1 MKSYLSLIP
10 ISARMHRREN
20 RLTRLCIVFAVFMVT
35 AVFSMAEM
43 GVRMERDRLVQKHGA
58 VDIKSVLDS
67 AMGQTLFVTAGV
79 LFCLILAAGV
89 LMISGSMNSSVAK
102 RTQFFGMMRCIG
114 MSRAQI
120 RRFVRLEAL
129 SWCRTAV
136 PAGLALGT
144 VATWGL
150 CAVLRYAVGGEFSGI
165 SLFGLSG
172 AGLVSGVCV
181 GVVTVLVAAHA
192 PAKRAARVS
201 PVEAV
206 SGHGADSGAVRRGVR
221 MRAAPVEVALGIHHA
236 SSGRKGLL
244 LMTGSFALSIV
255 LFLCFSVLIDFA
267 GYLLPQSA
275 ADSDIDIASGD
286 GACGIPVQLAQ
297 TLEGMEG
304 VLQVYGRRN
313 RADVPATL
321 DGADIPGG
329 AVELVSFDDFDLA
342 CLKKDGMLL
351 PGSDLASVYG
361 DSENV
366 LATWDPTC
374 AWTRGGQVAIGGETL
389 KIAGLLRCDPFS
401 PDGMTGGRL
410 TLITSGE
417 TFIRLTGESGYSLLM
432 LKLASDAS
440 EADVQAVFDAVGGAF
455 RVSDKREQRT
465 EGTYLAFVACVY
477 AFLSVVAC
485 VSVLN
490 IVNSISMS
498 VTARTRQYAIM
509 RAVGMEGR
517 QLVRMIMAEAFTYAV
532 CGIAVGCGAGL
543 ALSRQLYGFLIT
555 QHFPY
560 ALWRLPAGALS
571 VIGIAVFAAALF
583 AAWAPARRVCRD
595 SVTRALQEA

>member
-58 VDIKSVLDS
+58 VDVKSVLDS

-165 SLFGLSG
+165 PLFGLSG

-192 PAKRAARVS
+192 PARRAARVS

-221 MRAAPVEVALGIHHA
+221 MRGAPVEVALGIHHA

-244 LMTGSFALSIV
+244 LLTGSFALSIV

-286 GACGIPVQLAQ
+286 GACSIPVQLAQ
-297 TLEGMEG
+297 KLEGMEG

-321 DGADIPGG
+321 DGADVPGS

-351 PGSDLASVYG
+351 PGSDLDGVYG

-374 AWTRGGQVAIGGETL
+374 TWTRGGQVAIGGETL
-389 KIAGLLRCDPFS
+389 QIAGLLRCDPFS
-401 PDGMTGGRL
+401 SDGMTGGRL

-432 LKLASDAS
+432 LKLAPDAS

-465 EGTYLAFVACVY
+465 EGTYLAFVSCVY

-498 VTARTRQYAIM
+498 VTARARQYAIM

-517 QLVRMIMAEAFTYAV
+517 QIVRMIMAEAFTYAV
-532 CGIAVGCGAGL
+532 CGIAAGCGAGL

-560 ALWRLPAGALS
+560 ALWRLPVGALS

-595 SVTRALQEA
+595 SVTRAIQEA